1 LIMTDYNTTIHL
13 NIKVTINSKKPL
25 SAIDILGIVDELD
38 YDLSSNDENVNYLIT
53 QIDGFET

>member
-1 LIMTDYNTTIHL
+1 MDYNTTIHL
-13 NIKVTINSKKPL
+13 NIMVTINSKKPL

-53 QIDGFET
+53 TIDGFET

>member
-1 LIMTDYNTTIHL
+1 MTDYNTTIHL
-13 NIKVTINSKKPL
+13 NIMVTINSKKPL